1 MNFIG
6 KKVSVAETNTLL
18 IDRSELK
25 DGIVIDQDECGE
37 LLRTEFTFR
46 GLRREF
52 AMLPEELIFEEE

>member
-25 DGIVIDQDECGE
+25 DGIVIDQDEYGE